1 MGYVRMIRSGGL
13 HCCSN
18 AIRYIPDLESIAS
31 LEELTKEEDLTEASV
46 ETAQALDI
54 VITNMR
60 RNLTEGSDY
69 FKVNSTATISHCLR
83 PIEYFIFHDKS
94 KKFEGLLLMCS

>member
-69 FKVNSTATISHCLR
+69 FKVNSAATISHCLR
-83 PIEYFIFHDKS
+83 SIEYFIFHDKS
-94 KKFEGLLLMCS
+94 KKCEGLLLMCS

>member
-18 AIRYIPDLESIAS
+18 AIRYIPDLESITS

-69 FKVNSTATISHCLR
+69 FKVNSTNTISQ
-83 PIEYFIFHDKS
+83 
-94 KKFEGLLLMCS
+94 LLMLNGILFLYPINSTVNS